1 MTYSV
6 WGLFGLT
13 VFSGIFLAVHYIP
26 AFSQAFSSVV
36 RLNEEVPFGWMARR
50 LHAAGG
56 SLLLLL
62 FLFHLLRV
70 FYSGDYKVR
79 PRMAW
84 VLEILLLFCA
94 LWIEFHWI
102 VPSPF
107 SGCVLGN
114 NHDPFKCFI
123 LALDRKGD
131 R

>member
-1 MTYSV
+1 MEKESQNNANGTQVREEVPSFHFMTYSI

-50 LHAAGG
+50 LHSAGG

-70 FYSGDYKVR
+70 FYSGAYKVR
-79 PRMAW
+79 PRIAW
-84 VLEILLLFCA
+84 VLEILLL
-94 LWIEFHWI
+94 
-102 VPSPF
+102 
-107 SGCVLGN
+107 
-114 NHDPFKCFI
+114 
-123 LALDRKGD
+123 
-131 R
+131 